1 MYIVKVKGSLSC
13 LVDEKWDRLL
23 GDASQRSHDEW
34 QAVELCSLQSRC
46 NATLVLVVG
55 LQGGVAAP
63 DAALKNHFSTDQISL
78 LHFPDFPFSIL
89 CTFPI
94 AIANAFS
101 TLHPNSPSL
110 FFLAHSFQKLLFLF
124 NKVSFSNK
132 NVSQKCLKKISH

>member
-63 DAALKNHFSTDQISL
+63 DAALKNHFSTDQISST
-78 LHFPDFPFSIL
+78 FPRFPFLDIMHISYRASMHFLLYIL
-89 CTFPI
+89 
-94 AIANAFS
+94 
-101 TLHPNSPSL
+101 TLHP
-110 FFLAHSFQKLLFLF
+110 FSF
-124 NKVSFSNK
+124 
-132 NVSQKCLKKISH
+132 

>member
-63 DAALKNHFSTDQISL
+63 DAALKNHFSTDQISST
-78 LHFPDFPFSIL
+78 FPRFPFLDIMHISYRHRQCI
-89 CTFPI
+89 FY
-94 AIANAFS
+94 S
-101 TLHPNSPSL
+101 TS
-110 FFLAHSFQKLLFLF
+110 
-124 NKVSFSNK
+124 
-132 NVSQKCLKKISH
+132 

>member
-63 DAALKNHFSTDQISL
+63 DAALKNHFSTDQIS
-78 LHFPDFPFSIL
+78 S
-89 CTFPI
+89 TFPQI
-94 AIANAFS
+94 SLSRYYAHFLSPSPMHFLLYIL
-101 TLHPNSPSL
+101 TLHP
-110 FFLAHSFQKLLFLF
+110 FSF
-124 NKVSFSNK
+124 
-132 NVSQKCLKKISH
+132 